1 MLNFLYKGDAK
12 KDDITTRG
20 KLVAAHQASLL
31 VSGQFFTTNV
41 LTTERCHPDTTQLSQ
56 WAVHNLPRAISVLQQ
71 ADIDAISLLL
81 GCREKIAHLQS
92 QMQETLLAGRKIF
105 VSGCGSAGRSGY
117 LVDYLLKESFSD
129 TPYVDAFVPLL
140 AGGDASLVKAAEGFE
155 DNGGYGVKQLL
166 QAGWQDGDL
175 FIGLTASGS
184 AKYVHSQLTHAAL
197 HGSRKPF
204 FMYCNTD
211 DEVRTSFATSPIFT
225 DPNLNT
231 KIEFL
236 SIYAGPMALEGSTR
250 MQAATAQIL
259 GISIPLFDAIASITS
274 QTPYSHWDVALCGL
288 IDQMLGSDYEALKP
302 FIEAESESYQQGCGV
317 YYEVS
322 ANIALNTS
330 TDTSERSPTFNLPYF
345 ENDCDAKASPSIC
358 RTIVTD
364 ATDALHAYQLMLN
377 RDPAELGWDDA
388 PHTQMARILGWD
400 LSRNI
405 VATRERRFPDIKHDV
420 FRLCFKNDTLSL
432 DFGRSHADIALN
444 SDPRLP
450 VYLQPLLAQTLIKTM
465 LNTLS
470 TCVMGRLGFY
480 EGNLMVNV
488 VPSNLKLVSRG
499 MRLTQQYNKSLIQH
513 QYPVAPIIQEAV
525 TQQRSVREHYL
536 LSLMAIFYEKM
547 QTLTVGTS
555 IVRTSAQALAEVFLV
570 EPTRALVFK
579 QFRNGDIPPHRP
591 HAQIISDEE
600 ESEILS
606 TLLGKKLKITN
617 D

>member
-1 MLNFLYKGDAK
+1 MLNFLYKADNK
-12 KDDITTRG
+12 KDDMATRA

-31 VSGQFFTTNV
+31 VSGQLFTTNV

-56 WAVHNLPRAISVLQQ
+56 WSVHNLPRAISALQQ

-81 GCREKIAHLQS
+81 GCTDKIAHLQS
-92 QMQETLLAGRKIF
+92 QMQATLLAGRKIF

-117 LVDYLLKESFSD
+117 LVDYLLKESFRG
-129 TPYVDAFVPLL
+129 TPYENSLVPLL

-155 DNGGYGVKQLL
+155 DNGAYGVKQLL

-211 DEVRTSFATSPIFT
+211 EEVKTSFATNPIFT
-225 DPNLNT
+225 DPILNQQ
-231 KIEFL
+231 IHFL

-259 GISIPLFDAIASITS
+259 GISIPLFDAIATITTKIP
-274 QTPYSHWDVALCGL
+274 QSHWNVALCGL
-288 IDQMLGSDYEALKP
+288 IDQMLSSDYQDLKP
-302 FIEAESESYQQGCGV
+302 FIEAESESYRQSCGV
-317 YYEVS
+317 YYQVS
-322 ANIALNTS
+322 PNIALNTS

-345 ENDCDAKASPSIC
+345 ENDFDAKTSPSLC
-358 RTIVTD
+358 RTIVEG
-364 ATDALHAYQLMLN
+364 AANAFHAYQLMLN
-377 RDPAELGWDDA
+377 RDPAALGWDEA
-388 PHTQMARILGWD
+388 PHTQMDRILGWD
-400 LSRNI
+400 LSHNI
-405 VATRERRFPDIKHDV
+405 VTTRARRFPDMQHNL
-420 FRLCFKNDTLSL
+420 FSLRFENDTLSL
-432 DFGRSHADIALN
+432 NFGAHHANIALH
-444 SDPRLP
+444 SDPHLP
-450 VYLQPLLAQTLIKTM
+450 AYLQPLLAQTLIKTM

-470 TCVMGRLGFY
+470 TCVMGRLGLY

-488 VPSNLKLVSRG
+488 LPSNLKLVSRG
-499 MRLTQQYNKSLIQH
+499 MRLTLEYNKSLIQH

-525 TQQRSVREHYL
+525 TQQRGLREHYL
-536 LSLMAIFYEKM
+536 LSLMATFYEKM

-555 IVRTSAQALAEVFLV
+555 VVRTSAQALAEAFLV
-570 EPTRALVFK
+570 EPTRALVFN
-579 QFRNGDIPPHRP
+579 QFKNGDIPPHRP

-606 TLLGKKLKITN
+606 TLLRNKLKISN